1 MIFENGYP
9 KPNGASDFDDSS
21 HLAGILVLTDHPQAP
36 DMRQY
41 VEFEL
46 LGSNKPLRYRRNPW
60 TKVDC
65 SRDQGILIMCGLLKQ
80 GHNELVRTDFINGK
94 DILLPSVHGIETIAK
109 GQNPTWA
116 QKKTFEL
123 ELDFKCRN
131 EGSMIGEPFQ
141 DFSKAWAYGE
151 LKQWTTKNYLWDV
164 AILNYLRGG
173 PNKWRNEPE
182 LAEFV
187 IQKIESL
194 IK

>member
-1 MIFENGYP
+1 MEFKDGYP

-41 VEFEL
+41 VS
-46 LGSNKPLRYRRNPW
+46 GNKYIRNPW

-80 GHNELVRTDFINGK
+80 GHKDLVRTDFINGK

-109 GQNPTWA
+109 TGKPTWLQRQCLIA
-116 QKKTFEL
+116 EL
-123 ELDFKCRN
+123 KFDGESI
-131 EGSMIGEPFQ
+131 EEPFQ
-141 DFSKAWAYGE
+141 NMAKAWAYGE
-151 LKQWTTKNYLWDV
+151 LRLWTEINKIWDV

-173 PNKWRNEPE
+173 RNKWRNEPE
-182 LAEFV
+182 LAEYI

-194 IK
+194 TKT